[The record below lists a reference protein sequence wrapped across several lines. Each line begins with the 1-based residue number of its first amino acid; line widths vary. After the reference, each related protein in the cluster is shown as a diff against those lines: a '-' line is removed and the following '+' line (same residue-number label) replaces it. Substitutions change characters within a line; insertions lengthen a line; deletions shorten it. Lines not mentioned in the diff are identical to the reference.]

1 MLYELY
7 ECYISL
13 QTTDLQLSIYL
24 IFWTK
29 MCECCPGV
37 DADVDVDEQAAGE
50 QEVDVQ
56 DVDEQQVGVSVG
68 EHEQEVDELDVDEQ
82 DVGEQEVDE
91 QDVDEQEVGE
101 QDVCE
106 QDVGEQE
113 VDEHLDAVLATEGR
127 LHDAAVPVGA
137 GARIG
142 QVCNETEYNTMQ

>member
-1 MLYELY
+1 MFNEG
-7 ECYISL
+7 
-13 QTTDLQLSIYL
+13 QDAQN
-24 IFWTK
+24 
-29 MCECCPGV
+29 CEK
-37 DADVDVDEQAAGE
+37 DVYVNVDEQ
-50 QEVDVQ
+50 DVLKHG
-56 DVDEQQVGVSVG
+56 VDEQQVGVSVG

-101 QDVCE
+101 QDV
-106 QDVGEQE
+106 GEQE

-142 QVCNETEYNTMQ
+142 QVCNDTEYNTMQ